1 MKDFRI
7 MTNITTATVI
17 AGVERSIEQPEVQAI
32 KNACDMFRTLNG
44 HKEFYNEVQADSD
57 EHETVAVPLDSAAG
71 KQRVE
76 EQLEKTAVRRIAH
89 LEEILGVVDDADTV
103 REAAESRDLIMP
115 SRRLGVSHNPQTAY
129 LYDEAYLAG
138 DPVIN
143 REHVD
148 DIIDEYEDQ
157 DGEFLYVVDVELRY

>member
-1 MKDFRI
+1 

-17 AGVERSIEQPEVQAI
+17 TGVVRSVEQPEVQAI
-32 KNACDMFRTLNG
+32 KNACEMFEVLNG
-44 HKEFYNEVQADSD
+44 HKSFYQEVEAATD

-76 EQLEKTAVRRIAH
+76 EQLEKTTERRVSH
-89 LEEILGVVDDADTV
+89 LEEILDLVDDAASV
-103 REAAESRDLIMP
+103 REAAENRDLNTP
-115 SRRLGVSHNPQTAY
+115 ARRLGVSHQPQTAY

-138 DPVIN
+138 DPIIN

-148 DIIDEYEDQ
+148 KIIDRYENKDN
-157 DGEFLYVVDVELRY
+157 EFLYAVDVELQY